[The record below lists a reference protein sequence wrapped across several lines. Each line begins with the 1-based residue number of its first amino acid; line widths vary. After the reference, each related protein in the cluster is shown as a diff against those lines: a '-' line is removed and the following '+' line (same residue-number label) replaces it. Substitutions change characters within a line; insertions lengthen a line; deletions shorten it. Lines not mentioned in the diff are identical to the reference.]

1 MIDLILENKSLRIAY
16 VSTKREKKDEKM
28 KVSIEEKDEI
38 GYRPVPLEQLNEMVK
53 LARDKVV
60 IYVPNLCGGM
70 TRITLF
76 KSECP
81 EGNIEN
87 LARLSLKYRLKYWL
101 KNFTKE

>member
-1 MIDLILENKSLRIAY
+1 
-16 VSTKREKKDEKM
+16 M

-53 LARDKVV
+53 MNRDKVV
-60 IYVPNLCGGM
+60 ISVPNLCGGM

-76 KSECP
+76 KSEVP

-87 LARLSLKYRLKYWL
+87 LARLCFKYRLRFWFRDLIRRMK
-101 KNFTKE
+101 K